1 MGNSCGVNSA
11 REYTVRVHVY
21 RLMSDAGGSL
31 LTLMESSGFGVF
43 HTGVEVNGKEYAFGA
58 SDSGSGVWEQRPTQL
73 PPHFAGA
80 TLKESVVVGTCVRTP
95 QELRNT
101 IATLRREWQATSY
114 SLVSRNCNHFSAA
127 MCEALGVSGPPQYVN
142 RLASTGQQVAA
153 VASSAMDILGGF
165 LSAAAGAVGAAA
177 GAANAEVERAR
188 YAQQQQ
194 QHHHQQ
200 QQQQQ
205 QNQQQQE
212 EQQRPAM
219 TTNDIS
225 AAVGDVD

>member
-1 MGNSCGVNSA
+1 MGNAACGASSP

-21 RLMSDAGGSL
+21 RLMSDTGGSL

-43 HTGVEVNGKEYAFGA
+43 HTGVEVNGTEYAFGA
-58 SDSGSGVWEQRPTQL
+58 SDSGSGVWAQRPTQL

-80 TLKESVVVGTCVRTP
+80 TLKESVIVGTCVCSP
-95 QELRNT
+95 QQLRRI
-101 IATLRREWQATSY
+101 IATLRREWPATSY

-127 MCEALGVSGPPQYVN
+127 MCEALGVSPPPQYAN

-153 VASSAMDILGGF
+153 VASSAMGMLGGL

-177 GAANAEVERAR
+177 DAANAELERAR
-188 YAQQQQ
+188 REQQQQ
-194 QHHHQQ
+194 QQQRRRRQEQQ

-205 QNQQQQE
+205 QRRRRQQQQ
-212 EQQRPAM
+212 QR
-219 TTNDIS
+219 
-225 AAVGDVD
+225 